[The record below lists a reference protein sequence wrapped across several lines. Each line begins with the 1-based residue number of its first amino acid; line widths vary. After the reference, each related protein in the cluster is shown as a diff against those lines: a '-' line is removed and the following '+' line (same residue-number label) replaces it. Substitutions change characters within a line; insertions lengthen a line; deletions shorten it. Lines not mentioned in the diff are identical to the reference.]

1 MLNFDIDI
9 GIFNVLF
16 KVFVLLVICNS
27 IWFGFKIIFLF
38 NYKWDFYV
46 LLRCSFIIYIFQKRD
61 LFFVIV
67 LMDVGILFYVVKSYL
82 IYKYFL

>member
-46 LLRCSFIIYIFQKRD
+46 LFRCVVLLFI
-61 LFFVIV
+61 FFRKEI
-67 LMDVGILFYVVKSYL
+67 
-82 IYKYFL
+82 YFL